1 MLFGHRT
8 KDRYRRNERKKGKLN
23 EPQHK
28 GFHDVSVSM
37 LDSNHVGHTNVMMVD
52 IVMW

>member
-1 MLFGHRT
+1 MLFGRRN
-8 KDRYRRNERKKGKLN
+8 KDRNRRN